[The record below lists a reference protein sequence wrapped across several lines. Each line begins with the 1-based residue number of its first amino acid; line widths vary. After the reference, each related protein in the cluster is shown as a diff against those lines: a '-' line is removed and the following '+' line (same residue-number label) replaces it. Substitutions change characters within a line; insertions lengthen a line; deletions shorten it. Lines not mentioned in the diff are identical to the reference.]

1 MRVGTY
7 TRVSTQAQDDG
18 DKTSLAEQAA
28 ACLDYAAANGWQVV
42 SRWSDVASGAKRD
55 RPGFNAMLDALRTG
69 DVDGILVW
77 KPDRAYRSLG
87 PAADLADALEA
98 GKASF
103 HAVQDSVD
111 AKSLPLYAAVASF
124 ERTAIRERARLG
136 KLGAARI
143 GKVPA
148 GQMPLGYRRDAD
160 GRPVIDEPGRVDRP
174 ALVRGVGRRTLDAR
188 HCKGPEHRQ
197 SSHSER

>member
-1 MRVGTY
+1 
-7 TRVSTQAQDDG
+7 
-18 DKTSLAEQAA
+18 
-28 ACLDYAAANGWQVV
+28 
-42 SRWSDVASGAKRD
+42 
-55 RPGFNAMLDALRTG
+55 MLDALRNCEI
-69 DVDGILVW
+69 DGVLVW

-148 GQMPLGYRRDAD
+148 GQMPLGYRRGAD
-160 GRPVIDEPGRVDRP
+160 GRPVIDEPGAETIRRIFAESV
-174 ALVRGVGRRTLDAR
+174 AGRSTLDIA
-188 HCKGPEHRQ
+188 KGLNMDGVPTPNGRGAGWFNSTVSRILKATCYAGSWTYADTGVEV
-197 SSHSER
+197 SFPPNSYP